1 MALSSEQWD
10 GVSDTTEST
19 VAAKTGLLHRYL
31 LVLRFALINLV
42 SSSLFAAVYLQGW
55 LDNAFSGYTLWL
67 SLIIIGV
74 FAFGLILCA
83 RRVWRTSIELNDIKA
98 GTLKPLSRASKY
110 LAAVH
115 EGAADS
121 RAIAANMLRLRM
133 TSYIGIVHHVAN
145 TLVFLGLVG
154 TVIGFIVALSGV
166 DPRSA
171 ANVDNVVPM
180 VATLI
185 HGMSIALYTTLIGA
199 VLHVWLM
206 VNYRLLAAGT
216 IRLFNAIVELG
227 ERRVGT

>member
-10 GVSDTTEST
+10 GVNGTTGST
-19 VAAKTGLLHRYL
+19 AAAKAGLLYRYL
-31 LVLRFALINLV
+31 LVLRFALINV
-42 SSSLFAAVYLQGW
+42 VATSLFAAVYLQGW
-55 LDNAFSGYTLWL
+55 LDDAFSGYTLWL

-74 FAFGLILCA
+74 FVFGLILCA
-83 RRVWRTSIELNDIKA
+83 RRVWRTSIELNDVKA
-98 GTLKPLSRASKY
+98 STLTPFSRASKY

-115 EGAADS
+115 EGAADG
-121 RAIAANMLRLRM
+121 RAITANILRLRM
-133 TSYIGIVHHVAN
+133 TSSIAIVHHVAN

-216 IRLFNAIVELG
+216 VRLFNAIVELG

>member
-1 MALSSEQWD
+1 
-10 GVSDTTEST
+10 
-19 VAAKTGLLHRYL
+19 
-31 LVLRFALINLV
+31 
-42 SSSLFAAVYLQGW
+42 
-55 LDNAFSGYTLWL
+55 
-67 SLIIIGV
+67 
-74 FAFGLILCA
+74 
-83 RRVWRTSIELNDIKA
+83 
-98 GTLKPLSRASKY
+98 
-110 LAAVH
+110 
-115 EGAADS
+115 
-121 RAIAANMLRLRM
+121 MLRLRM

>member
-1 MALSSEQWD
+1 MALSSEHWD
-10 GVSDTTEST
+10 GVNDTTEST
-19 VAAKTGLLHRYL
+19 AAAKAGLLHRYL

-42 SSSLFAAVYLQGW
+42 ATGLFAAVYLQGW

-74 FAFGLILCA
+74 FAFGLVLCA

-98 GTLKPLSRASKY
+98 GTLKSLSRASKY
-110 LAAVH
+110 LAAIH

-121 RAIAANMLRLRM
+121 RTINANMLRLRM
-133 TSYIGIVHHVAN
+133 TSYIAIVHHVAN

-185 HGMSIALYTTLIGA
+185 HGMSIALYTTLLGA

-216 IRLFNAIVELG
+216 VRLFDAIVELG

>member
-10 GVSDTTEST
+10 GVNATSEAAST
-19 VAAKTGLLHRYL
+19 ANRALLHRYL
-31 LVLRFALINLV
+31 LVLRFALINV
-42 SSSLFAAVYLQGW
+42 VATSLFAAVYLQGW
-55 LDNAFSGYTLWL
+55 LDDAFSGYTLWL

-74 FAFGLILCA
+74 FLFGLVLCA
-83 RRVWRTSIELNDIKA
+83 RRVWRTSIELNEIRA
-98 GTLKPLSRASKY
+98 GALKPASRGSKY
-110 LAAVH
+110 LAAVQQ
-115 EGAADS
+115 GPADS
-121 RAIAANMLRLRM
+121 RAISANILRLRM
-133 TSYIGIVHHVAN
+133 TSYIAIVQHVAN

-216 IRLFNAIVELG
+216 ISLFNAIVELG
-227 ERRVGT
+227 ERHVGA